1 MLKVKVMKGLERIGL
16 ISSIDILCKRAAG
29 LSIYASTVIKFVL
42 SNHHPL
48 EERLALIVSLPED
61 TSHEGKLGAD
71 PLYTHVLEQAF
82 CDVDSNDPA
91 YTLILSLWWG
101 LWSLSSTPSLLKHFQ
116 ISRGTIVLH
125 LEYST
130 IYTPSTLS
138 FLSQKM
144 QNPLFGSS
152 TSHFLTFSQTQN
164 DAPTTNS
171 S

>member
-1 MLKVKVMKGLERIGL
+1 MKGLERIGL

-71 PLYTHVLEQAF
+71 PLYTHVLDQAF

-91 YTLILSLWWG
+91 YTLILSLVG
-101 LWSLSSTPSLLKHFQ
+101 AVVLVLNPLSIKALSDLQGNHSTPSRIFYHLHTLHSVLLVPENAESPVWIFHK
-116 ISRGTIVLH
+116 
-125 LEYST
+125 
-130 IYTPSTLS
+130 S
-138 FLSQKM
+138 FSD
-144 QNPLFGSS
+144 
-152 TSHFLTFSQTQN
+152 FLT
-164 DAPTTNS
+164 DPK
-171 S
+171 